1 MVVGHLVRNKQREFE
16 DGTKYDGNW
25 EHGLFHGYGKLEWAN
40 GCVYEGDFYRGNR
53 HGNGIC
59 TFPGGERYTGTWES
73 GKMHGEGTL
82 EIKGRVLTG
91 IWENGLPDFAPPAD
105 GYKRFVFPDGKG
117 VYDGYWRGCKR
128 HGQGSFAF
136 TNGDVYKG
144 EWFQGEMMGEGTY
157 KHASGEVYKGQFNN
171 GQMHGR
177 GTYVW
182 PDTQQRYVGRWKNG
196 KRHGHGRHY
205 FCSCAPDESS
215 REYYD
220 GEWLEGAMHG
230 HGRYVDADGGEHEG
244 VWVDGVCPEV
254 DFTHIPE
261 SGNFRY
267 RFSCPEAKGGTYE
280 GDWVNRVPH
289 GQGRMVYSDGSVY
302 VGGWKDFKFHGHGK
316 LAQKEGVVFE
326 GEWLEGRMHGSGRVR
341 ATDSINAM
349 KERVEREQ
357 QARDEG
363 EAKCKGSPPGGK
375 GDVIPK
381 SHEGSDIHRSESA
394 R

>member
-1 MVVGHLVRNKQREFE
+1 
-16 DGTKYDGNW
+16 
-25 EHGLFHGYGKLEWAN
+25 
-40 GCVYEGDFYRGNR
+40 
-53 HGNGIC
+53 
-59 TFPGGERYTGTWES
+59 
-73 GKMHGEGTL
+73 
-82 EIKGRVLTG
+82 
-91 IWENGLPDFAPPAD
+91 
-105 GYKRFVFPDGKG
+105 
-117 VYDGYWRGCKR
+117 
-128 HGQGSFAF
+128 
-136 TNGDVYKG
+136 
-144 EWFQGEMMGEGTY
+144 
-157 KHASGEVYKGQFNN
+157 
-171 GQMHGR
+171 
-177 GTYVW
+177 
-182 PDTQQRYVGRWKNG
+182 
-196 KRHGHGRHY
+196 
-205 FCSCAPDESS
+205 
-215 REYYD
+215 
-220 GEWLEGAMHG
+220 MHG

-267 RFSCPEAKGGTYE
+267 RFSVRERQTLEPVPCTVHIIDRDLSCQARIEAPQPRRPVSKKYFRASERETHATGRLLCGPEYVSPSFNERTAFAIFSCSFLFCTYLLHVLFVWCPEAKGGTYE
-280 GDWVNRVPH
+280 GDWVNRVSH

-363 EAKCKGSPPGGK
+363 AAKCKGSPPGGK